1 MEQNALTIHELYPQL
16 REEELKGAEDNL
28 DRYLNLVL
36 RIFERQ
42 ESETRPQA
50 RRLISGAGTLDCTAP
65 QSEASS

>member
-28 DRYLNLVL
+28 DRYLNLML

-42 ESETRPQA
+42 ESLE
-50 RRLISGAGTLDCTAP
+50 RLSD
-65 QSEASS
+65 